1 MRMTQA
7 WPRFET
13 GLVGRMGHGLMP
25 NPRLWL
31 LVSEGVGGL
40 GHGEKNLGIAVCGT
54 MCVS

>member
-1 MRMTQA
+1 MTQA

-13 GLVGRMGHGLMP
+13 GLGGRMGHGLMP